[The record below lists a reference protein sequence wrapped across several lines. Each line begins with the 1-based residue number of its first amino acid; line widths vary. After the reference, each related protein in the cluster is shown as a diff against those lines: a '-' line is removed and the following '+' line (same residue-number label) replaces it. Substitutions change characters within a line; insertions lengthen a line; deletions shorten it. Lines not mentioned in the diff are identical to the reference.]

1 MLANELSQTVG
12 SIDLQRHAGRARLQQ
27 RRDAVSLVVRD
38 DGRIWLI
45 KQCIEVRNP
54 QRSGSRK
61 NFVGHERGEFAEKRR
76 VARPLFVALQH
87 RAACIHRHNIHHPR
101 R

>member
-1 MLANELSQTVG
+1 VQWRRETV
-12 SIDLQRHAGRARLQQ
+12 LLF
-27 RRDAVSLVVRD
+27 VLD
-38 DGRIWLI
+38 DGRIQLS

-54 QRSGSRK
+54 QRSGSRR

-76 VARPLFVALQH
+76 VARPLFAGLQH
-87 RAACIHRHNIHHPR
+87 RAACIHRHSIHHLR